1 MLGSVLAKSLRDQRA
16 ATGGWSLAIA
26 ILIVAV
32 IALWPAFASA
42 MSELARF
49 MTTLPEPIRAL
60 MGSGDISTARG
71 FLSVELF
78 AYILPVL
85 VAVLSIGK
93 GAATIAGEEERGQL
107 ELLLVRP
114 LPRRSIAWQKALAL
128 LAVVTLVATAGC
140 VVAIVGVL
148 VADMDVAAGEIAR
161 AMLGL
166 GLFGWFFG
174 SLAFGIGAATG
185 RKIVAIAIA
194 AAVAFAAYMAAT
206 FAPLIPALHWL
217 ADVSPWSWAFGDDPI
232 ADGIK
237 AGGALGLLAG
247 TALFIGLGIVGFD
260 RRDVR

>member
-1 MLGSVLAKSLRDQRA
+1 MLGSVLAKSLRDQRTA
-16 ATGGWSLAIA
+16 MGGWSFAIA
-26 ILIVAV
+26 ALVVAV
-32 IALWPAFASA
+32 IALWPAFAST
-42 MSELARF
+42 MVELSRF

-60 MGSGDISTARG
+60 MGSADISTARG
-71 FLSVELF
+71 FVSAQLF
-78 AYILPVL
+78 SYILPVL
-85 VAVLSIGK
+85 VAVLAIGK
-93 GAATIAGEEERGQL
+93 GAAIVAGEEERGQL

-128 LAVVTLVATAGC
+128 LAVIALVPAVGCGVT
-140 VVAIVGVL
+140 IVGVL

-206 FAPLIPALHWL
+206 FAPLIPALDWL
-217 ADVSPWSWAFGDDPI
+217 ADVSPWSWAFGKDPI
-232 ADGIK
+232 AVGIE
-237 AGGALGLLAG
+237 AGGAFGLLAG
-247 TALFIGLGIVGFD
+247 TALFVALGILGFE